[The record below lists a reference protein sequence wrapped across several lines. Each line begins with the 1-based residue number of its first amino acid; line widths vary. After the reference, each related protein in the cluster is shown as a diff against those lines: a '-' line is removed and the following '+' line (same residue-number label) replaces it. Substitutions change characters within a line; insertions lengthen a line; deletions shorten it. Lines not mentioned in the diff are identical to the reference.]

1 MPLEMPPGRRMSH
14 RATARIVGALF
25 ILATVPFSISV
36 IVLEPV
42 LGSPDFLALASE
54 APGRIRLG
62 SALELVNHIAVVSI
76 AVVISPVLRLSGERL
91 ALGYVAARSI
101 ESVLFIIATMH
112 LLALLHVSGAFVEAG
127 APPNSHFQTLG
138 DLLYAGHDWNRAP
151 LAFSAFAIGA
161 LLLNYRLFTA
171 RLVPRW
177 ISGFGLIAAASIL
190 TARVMM
196 LVGVQVPPATVTQMD
211 GPIFLQEMIFA
222 VWLIA
227 RGFNISETALEAECD
242 LE

>member
-1 MPLEMPPGRRMSH
+1 MPLAMSPGTRMSH

-36 IVLEPV
+36 GVLEPV
-42 LGSPDFLALASE
+42 LGSPDFLALVSE
-54 APGRIRLG
+54 APGRVMLG
-62 SALELVNHIAVVSI
+62 SALELVNHIAVVGI
-76 AVVISPVLRLSGERL
+76 AVVIYPVLRLSGERV

-101 ESVLFIIATMH
+101 ESVLFVIATMH
-112 LLALLHVSGAFVEAG
+112 LLALLHVSGAFVAAG
-127 APPNSHFQTLG
+127 APPGSHFQTLG

-151 LAFSAFAIGA
+151 LAFVAFAIGA

-177 ISGFGLIAAASIL
+177 ISAFGLLAAASIL

-196 LVGVQVPPATVTQMD
+196 LVGVEVSPATVTLMD

-222 VWLIA
+222 VWLIV
-227 RGFNISETALEAECD
+227 RGFNVDQTAPASSV
-242 LE
+242 

>member
-1 MPLEMPPGRRMSH
+1 M
-14 RATARIVGALF
+14 LF
-25 ILATVPFSISV
+25 V
-36 IVLEPV
+36 
-42 LGSPDFLALASE
+42 
-54 APGRIRLG
+54 
-62 SALELVNHIAVVSI
+62 
-76 AVVISPVLRLSGERL
+76 
-91 ALGYVAARSI
+91 
-101 ESVLFIIATMH
+101 IATMH

-127 APPNSHFQTLG
+127 APANSHFQTLG

-190 TARVMM
+190 AARVMM
-196 LVGVQVPPATVTQMD
+196 LVGVEVPPATVTQMD

-227 RGFNISETALEAECD
+227 RGFNIHEAAPASSA
-242 LE
+242 